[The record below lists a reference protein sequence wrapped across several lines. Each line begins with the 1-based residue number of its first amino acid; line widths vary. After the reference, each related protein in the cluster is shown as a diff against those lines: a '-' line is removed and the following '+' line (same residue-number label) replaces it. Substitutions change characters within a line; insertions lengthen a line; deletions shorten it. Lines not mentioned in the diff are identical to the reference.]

1 MMTPASGLSDKL
13 ARITSALFLDP
24 AQVATVKADPS
35 VILAIDEDIA
45 EYHRELKLIID
56 LQKVV
61 QVIRTNNTD
70 YAHRVVSLEDDLKTT
85 NKTIRILQGLMTN
98 APTLRAIE
106 LPHPPEY
113 SGDRKELP
121 NIISKVRSKL
131 AGENGR
137 VSDDQHKL
145 RYVYGYLKGNAQNQI
160 QPYVQTDKISLDDV
174 EALINILEAAFGDP
188 DKVGTASGELDRLMQ
203 GNREFSIYYAEFQRL
218 MAILDYDSKA
228 KKAALKRG
236 LSKELQASLIYQT
249 DEPEDFDKFVELCMK
264 LDYQI
269 RAHANLSHRPNNSH
283 PTTTKATPS
292 APHTMSHPTSTD
304 SGNYG
309 PAPMDLSAARKSQ
322 NQRRHDEWMAKG
334 LCLYCESADHFKDQC
349 PVLASNNA
357 RKVRLAATGVSTP
370 DVDSIPSPTLDSGK
384 E

>member
-1 MMTPASGLSDKL
+1 MTTPASGPSDKL
-13 ARITSALFLDP
+13 ARITSALFLDA
-24 AQVATVKADPS
+24 AQASAVKADPS
-35 VILAIDEDIA
+35 AILTIDEDIV
-45 EYHRELKLIID
+45 EYRRELKLIID
-56 LQKVV
+56 LQKEVE
-61 QVIRTNNTD
+61 VIRTNNTN
-70 YAHRVVSLEDDLKTT
+70 YARRVVSVEDDLKTA
-85 NKTIRILQGLMTN
+85 NKTIRILQGLTTT

-121 NIISKVRSKL
+121 NFISKVRSKL

-137 VSDDQHKL
+137 FSDNQHKL
-145 RYVYGYLKGNAQNQI
+145 RYVYGYLQGNAQNQI

-174 EALINILEAAFGDP
+174 EALIKILEAAFGDP
-188 DKVGTASGELDRLMQ
+188 DEVGTASGELDRLTQ

-236 LSKELQASLIYQT
+236 LSKELQASLVYHT

-269 RAHANLSHRPNNSH
+269 RAHANLSRRPNNSH
-283 PTTTKATPS
+283 PTATKATPS
-292 APHTMSHPTSTD
+292 APHTTSHPTSTD

-309 PAPMDLSAARKSQ
+309 PAPMDLSAAKKSQ
-322 NQRRHDEWMAKG
+322 NQRHRDERMAKG
-334 LCLYCESADHFKDQC
+334 LCLYCGSADHFKDQC
-349 PVLASNNA
+349 SVLASNNA
-357 RKVRLAATGVSTP
+357 RKVHLAAAGVSTP
-370 DVDSIPSPTLDSGK
+370 NVDSVPSPASDSGK